1 MKRVFHFALLLLAVP
16 TVARGEPYI
25 VGDRANPQCRE
36 ALAFASAAFRSDHF
50 VMADSTPPRGW
61 PARPLLG
68 WNGLN
73 NYGITFDEATFAEQG
88 PSGDSLLTL
97 YWQRREHGGKRFVGV
112 DFTPNWKGDYFYIL
126 LVDAALSEAAVR
138 AALDAGTIDS
148 PLNEEDQILFQDKA
162 GRYGLLTLPHGYEIE
177 RSWTVQAV
185 SANGVSTPCR
195 ITLRKWTGKPLVHLP
210 PPVRDLAVLLRHAV
224 GPPDPLSNGFMSGRL
239 EIAVLKSWANAVDR
253 PWALSSYN
261 NARAAFVRVGLRS
274 WARQNHVQA
283 AVLTKIIA
291 RRAPAVH
298 ALAAYYHSRFGLAA
312 ADAQR
317 VGAFV
322 TDYMMIPYFS
332 FETTA
337 EQEDKEARSRF
348 TANPWPAHRAPAARG
363 APPTGG

>member
-1 MKRVFHFALLLLAVP
+1 MKRLFHFALLLLALP
-16 TVARGEPYI
+16 AAARGEPYI
-25 VGDRANPQCRE
+25 VGDHTHPQCRE
-36 ALAFASAAFRSDHF
+36 ALALASAAFRSDHF
-50 VMADSTPPRGW
+50 VMADSAPPRGW
-61 PARPLLG
+61 PARLLLS

-73 NYGITFDEATFAEQG
+73 NYGITFDKAAFAERG
-88 PSGDSLLTL
+88 PSGDSLETL
-97 YWQRREHGGKRFVGV
+97 YWQQHAEGGKRFVGV
-112 DFTPNWKGDYFYIL
+112 DFTPNWKGDYFHVL

-162 GRYGLLTLPHGYEIE
+162 GRYGLLTLPQGYEVE

-185 SANGVSTPCR
+185 RANHVSTPCR
-195 ITLRKWTGKPLVHLP
+195 IILRKWTGKPLVRLP
-210 PPVRDLAVLLRHAV
+210 PPVRDLAASLRHAV

-261 NARAAFVRVGLRS
+261 NARAAFVRAGLRA
-274 WARQNHVQA
+274 WARQAHGQA
-283 AVLTKIIA
+283 AVLSKIMTQRVSA
-291 RRAPAVH
+291 AH
-298 ALAAYYHSRFGLAA
+298 AMAYYYHRWFGLAP

-322 TDYMMIPYFS
+322 IDYMTIPYFS

-337 EQEDKEARSRF
+337 EQEDIEAKSSR
-348 TANPWPAHRAPAARG
+348 TSNPWPATTPGNAAAPRQPVG
-363 APPTGG
+363 